1 MDRQESVLDHRRSR
15 NEEIKVSSYSF
26 ECGVMLTLSTRPS
39 TFAIRKRWGTEV
51 VELLERMWQHDP
63 ADRPTMTDVKDDI
76 QAILAE
82 HKKNPKV

>member
-1 MDRQESVLDHRRSR
+1 
-15 NEEIKVSSYSF
+15 
-26 ECGVMLTLSTRPS
+26 
-39 TFAIRKRWGTEV
+39 
-51 VELLERMWQHDP
+51 MWQHDP